1 MLINITIMKTIK
13 QLIDEKGNNIYSIS
27 PEAFVYEAL
36 ELMAEKDIGALVVT
50 EGNKLVGIFSER
62 DYARKIV
69 LKGKTSKDS
78 RVSELMVKGIYY
90 IHPDKTVQD
99 CMVLM
104 TEKKIRHVPVMEN
117 DNLIG
122 IVSIGDVVKAI
133 IKQQRATIKDLEN
146 YITGSYQKIH

>member
-1 MLINITIMKTIK
+1 MKTIK

-36 ELMAEKDIGALVVT
+36 ELMAQKDIGALVVT
-50 EGNKLVGIFSER
+50 ESNKLVGIFSER

-78 RVSELMVKGIYY
+78 KVGELMVKGIYY
-90 IHPDKTVQD
+90 IHPNKTVQD

-104 TEKKIRHVPVMEN
+104 TEKKIRHVPVIEN
-117 DNLIG
+117 DSLIG